1 MASGGGGGGKDAGV
15 AFNKMRAEGRD
26 VRKDR
31 SMQLKNRRANPIS
44 TTSYVQI
51 LGTGMDTQDTAP
63 SILLFFDKQR
73 FIFNAGEGLQ
83 RFCTEHKIKLSKIDH
98 IFFTRVCSETA
109 GGLPGLVLTLAGMGD
124 EGMSVNI
131 WGPSDL
137 DFLAGAMKS
146 FIPNRAMLHTHSFGV
161 EHSASS
167 SQSTE
172 ATVIIDDEVVRISAM
187 FVKPRYNNEA
197 RNSTDINSKP
207 GDTAIVYSC
216 ELAEIKGKFDPGKA
230 QALGL
235 VRGPKYRELQLGNSV
250 ETEAGRMVHPSEVL
264 DPPIPGPIVL
274 LVDCPTQYHM
284 HELFLLQSLS
294 RFYEDSS
301 CQTENAKKVNCII
314 HLGPSSVTNT
324 VDYQNWM
331 KSFGTTQH
339 IMAGHENKNMEVP
352 ILKGSARISSRLN
365 FVCPQLFPSSGFWPV
380 EPANGI
386 DLEKNKSTSFQ
397 ACESVTAANLL
408 KFRLRPYAQL
418 GLDRASIP
426 SLFSYEEIVDELI
439 SEIPEIKEVPEQISK
454 FWQSSVDQK
463 SALAPAGKHMLMV
476 EEPWIS
482 KASCL
487 PDILDEQG
495 NSAKFQDDSS
505 LRESV
510 WRKRPKGNSETP
522 CCVENATREDM
533 EITFLGTGSS
543 QPSKYRNVSSI
554 YINLF
559 ARGGM
564 LLDCGEGTLG
574 QLKRRFGVSGADEA
588 VKNLRC
594 IWISHIHAD
603 HHTGLARVLALR
615 SKLLNGVPH
624 KPLLVIGPKQL
635 LRFLNA
641 YSTLEDL
648 DMQFLDCRQTL
659 KPSVEELLGDNATE
673 SATTQLENTMFAPGS
688 RMENYN
694 KKPSSPKD
702 TTALANL
709 KEVLHE
715 SGLEILY
722 SVPVVHCAQAFG
734 VVLRAKEK
742 VSSAGKAIPGWKVV
756 YSGDT
761 RPCPALVDASR
772 DATVLIH
779 EATFEDSM
787 KDEAIARNHST
798 TKEAIAVGTSAG
810 AYRIILT
817 HFSQRYPKIPV
828 FDEEDMHKTCIA
840 FDLMSVNLADLPV
853 LPKVLPH
860 LKLLF
865 KDEMVV
871 EGSDEALRLIK
882 YAVGKSGTDFKRE
895 MQRHSAAMRQLV
907 HYKGHPDP
915 LKGDA
920 LNKAVRETANEAIA
934 AIFSTEDPKAV
945 VVTEGLGKRIQG
957 FGNTNYEPS
966 RDDKKSFL
974 SELSEVVGIGGAS
987 IKQGLSNFAATHS
1000 MMPNDNG
1007 GMYKNPIRR
1016 SLTTETDRYGR
1027 YDPSEIQGESCATS
1041 GASKNVSSGS
1051 WGPSPS
1057 SSTSAGDT
1065 ESSQPGIKTR
1075 EERLLETIVTASG
1088 VRLQPTRDAL
1098 QIFLT
1103 EASKLDAVALSR
1115 ALESKLNSPLWQVR
1129 MKAICVLEAVVRK
1142 QDTDPYSIV
1151 ASYFSENSASVV
1163 RCCELP
1169 QVSLREK
1176 ASKVLN
1182 LLVGE
1187 QPTGSKHLSESRPTP
1202 VQMPDLIDTGDQ
1214 DDLVTQLSAQ
1224 ESSEQIM
1231 GNSNYVSSVDDLLG
1245 GETIGNTSATSN
1257 GNGSDL
1263 FADVSF
1269 HEEEIKE
1276 TNDLFSGMTV
1286 EEKSSASMHDNS
1298 LIEQDIFGSSPE
1310 PLFQERVDDK
1320 GTVNDLMAGLNL
1332 NGTAQAQP
1340 GVKAETNS
1348 NLNGSQFFD
1357 MNSQTSHVASGAAL
1371 NGILG
1376 QSSFYQQVPMQYN
1389 LSPQMFGQSFAGQQ
1403 LNYGAMEA
1411 LLAQQQQLL
1420 QNLGNFNAGLGHPA
1434 FNSMSGG
1441 NASGMPDIF
1450 NSSNQPP
1457 HQVAVMSNS
1466 KKDETKAF
1474 DFVSVC
1480 ISI

>member
-1 MASGGGGGGKDAGV
+1 MDQSRRAVESYWRSRMVDGVTAEDDKVAPVYKLEEICELLRASDAGIVKEV
-15 AFNKMRAEGRD
+15 ADF
-26 VRKDR
+26 V
-31 SMQLKNRRANPIS
+31 LKR
-44 TTSYVQI
+44 
-51 LGTGMDTQDTAP
+51 
-63 SILLFFDKQR
+63 
-73 FIFNAGEGLQ
+73 
-83 RFCTEHKIKLSKIDH
+83 
-98 IFFTRVCSETA
+98 
-109 GGLPGLVLTLAGMGD
+109 
-124 EGMSVNI
+124 
-131 WGPSDL
+131 L
-137 DFLAGAMKS
+137 D
-146 FIPNRAMLHTHSFGV
+146 
-161 EHSASS
+161 
-167 SQSTE
+167 
-172 ATVIIDDEVVRISAM
+172 
-187 FVKPRYNNEA
+187 
-197 RNSTDINSKP
+197 
-207 GDTAIVYSC
+207 
-216 ELAEIKGKFDPGKA
+216 
-230 QALGL
+230 
-235 VRGPKYRELQLGNSV
+235 
-250 ETEAGRMVHPSEVL
+250 
-264 DPPIPGPIVL
+264 
-274 LVDCPTQYHM
+274 
-284 HELFLLQSLS
+284 
-294 RFYEDSS
+294 
-301 CQTENAKKVNCII
+301 
-314 HLGPSSVTNT
+314 
-324 VDYQNWM
+324 
-331 KSFGTTQH
+331 
-339 IMAGHENKNMEVP
+339 
-352 ILKGSARISSRLN
+352 
-365 FVCPQLFPSSGFWPV
+365 
-380 EPANGI
+380 
-386 DLEKNKSTSFQ
+386 NKSPL
-397 ACESVTAANLL
+397 V
-408 KFRLRPYAQL
+408 K
-418 GLDRASIP
+418 
-426 SLFSYEEIVDELI
+426 
-439 SEIPEIKEVPEQISK
+439 
-454 FWQSSVDQK
+454 QK
-463 SALAPAGKHMLMV
+463 
-476 EEPWIS
+476 
-482 KASCL
+482 
-487 PDILDEQG
+487 
-495 NSAKFQDDSS
+495 
-505 LRESV
+505 
-510 WRKRPKGNSETP
+510 
-522 CCVENATREDM
+522 
-533 EITFLGTGSS
+533 
-543 QPSKYRNVSSI
+543 
-554 YINLF
+554 
-559 ARGGM
+559 
-564 LLDCGEGTLG
+564 
-574 QLKRRFGVSGADEA
+574 
-588 VKNLRC
+588 
-594 IWISHIHAD
+594 
-603 HHTGLARVLALR
+603 
-615 SKLLNGVPH
+615 
-624 KPLLVIGPKQL
+624 
-635 LRFLNA
+635 
-641 YSTLEDL
+641 
-648 DMQFLDCRQTL
+648 
-659 KPSVEELLGDNATE
+659 
-673 SATTQLENTMFAPGS
+673 
-688 RMENYN
+688 
-694 KKPSSPKD
+694 
-702 TTALANL
+702 
-709 KEVLHE
+709 
-715 SGLEILY
+715 
-722 SVPVVHCAQAFG
+722 
-734 VVLRAKEK
+734 
-742 VSSAGKAIPGWKVV
+742 
-756 YSGDT
+756 
-761 RPCPALVDASR
+761 
-772 DATVLIH
+772 
-779 EATFEDSM
+779 
-787 KDEAIARNHST
+787 
-798 TKEAIAVGTSAG
+798 
-810 AYRIILT
+810 
-817 HFSQRYPKIPV
+817 
-828 FDEEDMHKTCIA
+828 
-840 FDLMSVNLADLPV
+840 
-853 LPKVLPH
+853 
-860 LKLLF
+860 
-865 KDEMVV
+865 
-871 EGSDEALRLIK
+871 ALRLIK

-1027 YDPSEIQGESCATS
+1027 YDPSEIQGESRATS

-1057 SSTSAGDT
+1057 SSASAGDT

-1151 ASYFSENSASVV
+1151 ASYFSENSACVV

-1187 QPTGSKHLSESRPTP
+1187 QPTGSKHLSESRTTPTP

-1214 DDLVTQLSAQ
+1214 DDLVTQSSAQ

-1286 EEKSSASMHDNS
+1286 EEKSSAPVHDNS

-1340 GVKAETNS
+1340 GLKAETNS

-1357 MNSQTSHVASGAAL
+1357 MNSQNSHVASGAAL

-1474 DFVSVC
+1474 DFVSDHLAAARG
-1480 ISI
+1480 SKK